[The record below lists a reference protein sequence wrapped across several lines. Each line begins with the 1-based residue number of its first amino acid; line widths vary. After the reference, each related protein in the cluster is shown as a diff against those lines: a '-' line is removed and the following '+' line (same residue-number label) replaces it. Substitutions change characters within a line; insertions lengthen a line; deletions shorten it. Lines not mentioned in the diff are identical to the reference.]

1 MTTNRIATNLDDVPK
16 PDLSQGAL
24 DELAELALRLAQKD
38 AEKQGVRPPRA
49 FIPYREQQPEAR
61 ANQRAGVYRVVQ
73 ALVLLGYIDTPK

>member
-1 MTTNRIATNLDDVPK
+1 MTDRIATNRSDPPK
-16 PDLSQGAL
+16 PELSTHAL
-24 DELAELALRLAQKD
+24 DELAELALLLAQQD
-38 AEKQGVRPPRA
+38 AEKQGVRHPRA